1 MVFDTVPRWFSER
14 TLTGLNQTPRYRLPA
29 MPWGVDR
36 DEIEPAL
43 RAWRGDMSTV
53 RFLDYRAPRGLPR
66 LLSEMVSYLAV
77 VRHGVPSLVHVTT
90 RTPKQATS
98 ARRPRAPPEL
108 TDPVAGG
115 DLDLRSLCM
124 SSISND
130 QSRAKDANEA
140 MGGVSALAIRTM
152 TYGDD
157 IARASQQVIRKRVV
171 LGLQAALHPHRA
183 DHAEFARIIPEKVEA
198 FSAAGQVMMQ
208 KSGEANRQIMEHV
221 SSEVLTVARA
231 AVSMSR
237 CASPADLALSQ
248 GRFASAWMARATS
261 HVIAMGAFAMSAQAA
276 ALAPI
281 RRTVV
286 ENSERLAG

>member
-1 MVFDTVPRWFSER
+1 
-14 TLTGLNQTPRYRLPA
+14 
-29 MPWGVDR
+29 
-36 DEIEPAL
+36 
-43 RAWRGDMSTV
+43 
-53 RFLDYRAPRGLPR
+53 
-66 LLSEMVSYLAV
+66 
-77 VRHGVPSLVHVTT
+77 
-90 RTPKQATS
+90 
-98 ARRPRAPPEL
+98 
-108 TDPVAGG
+108 
-115 DLDLRSLCM
+115 
-124 SSISND
+124 
-130 QSRAKDANEA
+130 

-237 CASPADLALSQ
+237 GRPTSP
-248 GRFASAWMARATS
+248 
-261 HVIAMGAFAMSAQAA
+261 
-276 ALAPI
+276 
-281 RRTVV
+281 
-286 ENSERLAG
+286 